1 MTLAATLSIV
11 GLCISATAIGV
22 TIYNAKKKEIKD
34 DNGQMTT
41 LVVGVETIKDGIS
54 EIKRDI
60 RDTREEMKSFDR
72 RLTVVETQMQN
83 VISNK

>member
-1 MTLAATLSIV
+1 
-11 GLCISATAIGV
+11 
-22 TIYNAKKKEIKD
+22 
-34 DNGQMTT
+34 MTT